1 MESHWRWN
9 ITLSPQ
15 KTIVKSDVKESR
27 RFAIDAARLLSQTR
41 CNNVVVLDVT
51 GESPV
56 TDFLVIATGAS
67 SRQMKTACD
76 DLQELGAPRGF
87 RPMCRIDDNEVWICI
102 DLVDIVV
109 HLFTGESR
117 LYYDLENF
125 WADAKPVS
133 WEE

>member
-1 MESHWRWN
+1 
-9 ITLSPQ
+9 LLQ
-15 KTIVKSDVKESR
+15 KTIVKSDLKASR

-41 CNNVVVLDVT
+41 CHNVVVLDVT

-67 SRQMKTACD
+67 QRQMKTACD
-76 DLQELGAPRGF
+76 HLQELGDPRGF
-87 RPMCRIDDNEVWICI
+87 RPLCRIDDNEAWICI

-117 LYYDLENF
+117 SYYDLDNF
-125 WADAKPVS
+125 WADARPIQWQQEQVAA
-133 WEE
+133 E